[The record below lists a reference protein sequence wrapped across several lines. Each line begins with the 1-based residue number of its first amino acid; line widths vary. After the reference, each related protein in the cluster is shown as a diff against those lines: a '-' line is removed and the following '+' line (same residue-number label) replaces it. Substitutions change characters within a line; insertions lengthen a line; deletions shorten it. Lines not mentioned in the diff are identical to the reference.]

1 MRKAIL
7 LAGLLLSTG
16 HSWAN
21 IVINGTRVLY
31 PENNKEVI
39 VQLMNTGDAPAL
51 VQSWI
56 DDGDINSTPE
66 TANVPF
72 LLSPPVIKVNEHNGQ
87 QLRIKKLPSSLP
99 ADRESVFFLNVLDI
113 PPRPENLQNQN
124 TVQLAIKSR
133 IKLFYRPSGL
143 KGEPAEAPAKLTWKL
158 NNAQLQVNNPTPYY
172 VSFNGVAIESGGKSY
187 KVDSSMVAPFGQV
200 SFAVTDIAS
209 SVSSGKVIYK
219 AINDYGGNID
229 GSTSL

>member
-51 VQSWI
+51 VQSPI

-87 QLRIKKLPSSLP
+87 QLRIKSCRPACLRIANPSFP
-99 ADRESVFFLNVLDI
+99 EC
-113 PPRPENLQNQN
+113 PRH
-124 TVQLAIKSR
+124 S
-133 IKLFYRPSGL
+133 
-143 KGEPAEAPAKLTWKL
+143 
-158 NNAQLQVNNPTPYY
+158 AQT
-172 VSFNGVAIESGGKSY
+172 
-187 KVDSSMVAPFGQV
+187 
-200 SFAVTDIAS
+200 
-209 SVSSGKVIYK
+209 
-219 AINDYGGNID
+219 
-229 GSTSL
+229 

>member
-72 LLSPPVIKVNEHNGQ
+72 LLSPPSFHVSMTF
-87 QLRIKKLPSSLP
+87 LR
-99 ADRESVFFLNVLDI
+99 
-113 PPRPENLQNQN
+113 
-124 TVQLAIKSR
+124 
-133 IKLFYRPSGL
+133 
-143 KGEPAEAPAKLTWKL
+143 
-158 NNAQLQVNNPTPYY
+158 
-172 VSFNGVAIESGGKSY
+172 
-187 KVDSSMVAPFGQV
+187 
-200 SFAVTDIAS
+200 
-209 SVSSGKVIYK
+209 
-219 AINDYGGNID
+219 
-229 GSTSL
+229 